1 MADSRFSET
10 ITALEGELP
19 GIEARRRGLED
30 ELAAVVAH
38 ENALRGALESLRAL
52 SGLPLPQIAV
62 AVENAAPLTTR
73 EEVDAAPPSQQ
84 EQRPVEL
91 PAAETEAL
99 PTQGQGQDG
108 DQDRAP
114 LKRAA
119 TAKKAAGKKA
129 AGKGAA
135 KKTAAAKK
143 TTAKKTTA
151 KKATAKKTATKETT
165 AKETTAKTAPTKKAA
180 AATRTPAKKATSRAR
195 VTTAARKPGTTTA
208 TAAGE
213 ARTAEPQT
221 HGTAE
226 TGTAEAG
233 TASRRRSTGVTAE
246 KVLAVLAGAERPLR
260 AREVATELR
269 IDGGQGAVNA
279 LRTML
284 ERLTKAGRAQRPGR
298 GLYAKLDG

>member
-1 MADSRFSET
+1 MADSRFSDT
-10 ITALEGELP
+10 ISALEGELP
-19 GIEARRRGLED
+19 GIEARRRGLEA

-73 EEVDAAPPSQQ
+73 EEVDVAPPSQQ
-84 EQRPVEL
+84 GQRPAEL

-99 PTQGQGQDG
+99 PTQGQGQDQ

-119 TAKKAAGKKA
+119 TAKKA
-129 AGKGAA
+129 
-135 KKTAAAKK
+135 
-143 TTAKKTTA
+143 TA
-151 KKATAKKTATKETT
+151 KKATAKKTAAKKTVGAKKETAKRT
-165 AKETTAKTAPTKKAA
+165 AAKKTTTKETTAKTAATKKAA

-226 TGTAEAG
+226 TGTAETG
-233 TASRRRSTGVTAE
+233 PASRRRSTGVTAE